1 MTTPMPM
8 IPGALE
14 PRPSRRVLEP
24 AVPDQPRAVV
34 AGATSSGDLSGTDSL
49 GSAGQSRDESF
60 RSHGLLD
67 PLNRGLLRVT
77 EFVIR
82 LLRTPARL

>member
-1 MTTPMPM
+1 MRTPMPM

-14 PRPSRRVLEP
+14 PRLPARTLEP
-24 AVPDQPRAVV
+24 AVPDQPRVVVPAVM
-34 AGATSSGDLSGTDSL
+34 GSGDLSGIDSR
-49 GSAGQSRDESF
+49 GAGRSGDELF

-67 PLNRGLLRVT
+67 PLNLGLLRLT